1 MVPGLNT
8 HKEFSMTRTYES
20 IFIVR
25 PDLTGDAYTA
35 VIDKFKGV
43 LTDQGASI
51 IKVDEWGVRKLAY
64 TVKKQNR
71 GSYVLVIFE
80 ADPKIILEY
89 ERRLRL
95 DESIIKFINIHLE
108 KGFVMPAVAVEAV
121 ATPAVE
127 APTEDD
133 ELVNAEE
140 AAEENA

>member
-1 MVPGLNT
+1 
-8 HKEFSMTRTYES
+8 MTRTYES

-80 ADPKIILEY
+80 ADPKVILEY

-108 KGFVMPAVAVEAV
+108 KGFVLPAVAVEAV
-121 ATPAVE
+121 ATTAAEEPA
-127 APTEDD
+127 EDD
-133 ELVNAEE
+133 LLVNAEE

>member
-1 MVPGLNT
+1 
-8 HKEFSMTRTYES
+8 MTRTYES

-80 ADPKIILEY
+80 ADPKIIIEY

-121 ATPAVE
+121 AASAVE